1 MGCIPWR
8 LGALAPWRQK
18 PPKHRGHQVISL
30 GPVVE
35 HLPGWLMVLFRLSGI
50 FLLAPIFGSTAIPRI
65 VKVMLVLG
73 LSLCVYPMLVGKG
86 VTSTGILGS
95 VAGGQVSIW
104 SLASAVAVEL
114 LMGYVVGYCASL
126 PLIGMQLSGQIIDQQ
141 MGVSA
146 GGVFNPE
153 LDAEAG
159 VVGQLLFMSGL
170 AVFLMVGGHHAV
182 MLTLVGSFEL
192 VPVGRF
198 AAPGSAVEIG
208 HTLDLVLGL
217 LTVIF
222 EMAIRIA
229 APMLCILFLL
239 RIAMGFIGRT
249 VPQMNILS
257 VGFIFYIIVGLIVLV
272 VGVGT
277 GLGVFRVTM
286 IETLRAVLRLFS
298 T

>member
-1 MGCIPWR
+1 M
-8 LGALAPWRQK
+8 
-18 PPKHRGHQVISL
+18 ISL
-30 GPVVE
+30 GPMVE

-50 FLLAPIFGSTAIPRI
+50 FLLAPVFGSSAIPRM

-73 LSLCVYPMLVGKG
+73 LSLCVYPMLLGKG
-86 VTSTGILGS
+86 VASVGMLGS
-95 VAGGQVSIW
+95 VAGGQVTIW
-104 SLASAVAVEL
+104 SLAAAVGLEL

-170 AVFLMVGGHHAV
+170 AVFLMVGGHHAI
-182 MLTLVGSFEL
+182 MLTLVSSFES

-208 HTLDLVLGL
+208 HALDLVLGL

-257 VGFIFYIIVGLIVLV
+257 VGFIFYIIVGLVVLV
-272 VGVGT
+272 VGIGT
-277 GLGVFRVTM
+277 GLSVFRGTM
-286 IETLRAVLRLFS
+286 LETLRAVLHLFS